1 MAPCRRVTLGSLEGA
16 LTTAELIEL
25 VSQGGPFAAGATVE
39 GDELIESV
47 SQLLRANAHPDYV
60 TLMVSES
67 ITRDYPG
74 PEGFR
79 EAWEDWLSP
88 YESFRAEVDEVI
100 RLEDKL
106 VFTVRQIV
114 TTRHSSVEVE
124 TPSAAVWWFEDGKVR
139 QAAFYLDRQA
149 GRRRPIPLGLVP
161 RGAALGIAVVCAVGA
176 FLLCV
181 LADLGPFALLLVGI
195 GTACGWA
202 YDLWLKATP
211 LSFVPFAIAFPLM
224 PFWIGVLAG
233 RPLSSLLVL
242 FLGGSV
248 LATAIHLA
256 DAIPDRDADRAAGL
270 RTLAVA
276 LGTPR
281 AELASAG
288 LLLLGSLVS
297 TVLVIRRS
305 PSSIAALG
313 LTAVVASGVVA
324 GLSSRPNRVSPLL
337 GKWIV
342 IAAAAL
348 AAVPLVAEAS
358 GR

>member
-1 MAPCRRVTLGSLEGA
+1 VRAAVARWTVAELLHPIPSL
-16 LTTAELIEL
+16 LTTLAAL
-25 VSQGGPFAAGATVE
+25 GFAWIFGI
-39 GDELIESV
+39 G
-47 SQLLRANAHPDYV
+47 
-60 TLMVSES
+60 
-67 ITRDYPG
+67 TRDRR
-74 PEGFR
+74 FWWI
-79 EAWEDWLSP
+79 AAIML
-88 YESFRAEVDEVI
+88 
-100 RLEDKL
+100 L
-106 VFTVRQIV
+106 VQFSI
-114 TTRHSSVEVE
+114 
-124 TPSAAVWWFEDGKVR
+124 SALNEWAD
-139 QAAFYLDRQA
+139 ADLDRQA

-161 RGAALGIAVVCAVGA
+161 RGAALGVAVVCAVGA

-211 LSFVPFAIAFPLM
+211 LSFVPFATAFPLM

-233 RPLSSLLVL
+233 RPLGSLLVL

-256 DAIPDRDADRAAGL
+256 DAVPDLEADRAAGL

-297 TVLVIRRS
+297 TILVIRRS

-313 LTAVVASGVVA
+313 LAAVVASGVVA

>member
-1 MAPCRRVTLGSLEGA
+1 MRAAVARWTVAELLHPIPSL
-16 LTTAELIEL
+16 LTTLAAL
-25 VSQGGPFAAGATVE
+25 GFAWIFGI
-39 GDELIESV
+39 G
-47 SQLLRANAHPDYV
+47 
-60 TLMVSES
+60 
-67 ITRDYPG
+67 TRDRR
-74 PEGFR
+74 FWWI
-79 EAWEDWLSP
+79 AAIML
-88 YESFRAEVDEVI
+88 
-100 RLEDKL
+100 L
-106 VFTVRQIV
+106 VQFSI
-114 TTRHSSVEVE
+114 
-124 TPSAAVWWFEDGKVR
+124 SALNEWAD
-139 QAAFYLDRQA
+139 ADLDRQA

-161 RGAALGIAVVCAVGA
+161 RGAALGVAVVCAVGA

-181 LADLGPFALLLVGI
+181 LADLGPFALLLAGI

-233 RPLSSLLVL
+233 RPLGSLLVL

-256 DAIPDRDADRAAGL
+256 DAVPDREADRAAGL

-297 TVLVIRRS
+297 TILVIRRS

-342 IAAAAL
+342 IAAAAV

>member
-1 MAPCRRVTLGSLEGA
+1 MRAAVARWTVAELLHPIPSL
-16 LTTAELIEL
+16 LTTLAAL
-25 VSQGGPFAAGATVE
+25 GFAWIFGI
-39 GDELIESV
+39 G
-47 SQLLRANAHPDYV
+47 
-60 TLMVSES
+60 
-67 ITRDYPG
+67 TRDRR
-74 PEGFR
+74 FWWI
-79 EAWEDWLSP
+79 AAIML
-88 YESFRAEVDEVI
+88 
-100 RLEDKL
+100 L
-106 VFTVRQIV
+106 VQFSI
-114 TTRHSSVEVE
+114 
-124 TPSAAVWWFEDGKVR
+124 SALNEWAD
-139 QAAFYLDRQA
+139 ADLDRQA

-161 RGAALGIAVVCAVGA
+161 RGAALGVAVVCAVGA

-211 LSFVPFAIAFPLM
+211 LSFVPFATAFPLM

-233 RPLSSLLVL
+233 RPLGSLLVL

-256 DAIPDRDADRAAGL
+256 DAVPDLEADRAAGL

-297 TVLVIRRS
+297 TILVIRRS